1 MYKLSNIAQGI
12 TVINTN
18 SIKDTVITAIMMI
31 PVIPGG
37 VAMLFRYLKKVD
49 IKINWTWIRLYN
61 KKRHEK
67 LHSDIFK
74 YKTGGCELI

>member
-1 MYKLSNIAQGI
+1 MYNINNIAHGI

-37 VAMLFRYLKKVD
+37 VAMLLRYLKKVD
-49 IKINWTWIRLYN
+49 IKINWTWIKLYN
-61 KKRHEK
+61 QARHDK
-67 LHSDIFK
+67 LHCEIFK
-74 YKTGGCELI
+74 YKTGCELI